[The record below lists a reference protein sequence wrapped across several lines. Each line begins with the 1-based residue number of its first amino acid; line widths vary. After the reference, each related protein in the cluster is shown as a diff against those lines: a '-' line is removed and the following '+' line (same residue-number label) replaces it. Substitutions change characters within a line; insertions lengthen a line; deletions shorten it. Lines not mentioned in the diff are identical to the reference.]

1 MGPEDAPFLWAVS
14 TGSRPKAIFTPA
26 VVGNAVPL
34 SFTAAPLL
42 IGEVQCSVWI
52 QALRQ
57 MVFYVFTAFPRICA
71 SSFVIFD
78 TSYHPHCFG
87 SIPRQEAAHWG
98 LKSCLHMQWNSKL
111 SHTLQL
117 KMRRDGQS
125 VKWYQSDKTELPP
138 LLLNLGKLNCLVTD
152 VTEMIYQSALTM
164 GIYICINSVRDCL
177 EYFHLVATGCPHLQS
192 KYASFSVGHQR
203 E

>member
-14 TGSRPKAIFTPA
+14 TGSRPRAIFTPA
-26 VVGNAVPL
+26 VVGNAVPPVL
-34 SFTAAPLL
+34 YRSMPSHWGSSVFSMNSSSKASGFLCVHCISHNLCSF
-42 IGEVQCSVWI
+42 
-52 QALRQ
+52 
-57 MVFYVFTAFPRICA
+57 ICD
-71 SSFVIFD
+71 FWHM
-78 TSYHPHCFG
+78 SYHPHLFG
-87 SIPRQEAAHWG
+87 SIPPKRQLTGASSHV
-98 LKSCLHMQWNSKL
+98 KVQWNTKL

-125 VKWYQSDKTELPP
+125 TKWYQSDQTKLPP

-192 KYASFSVGHQR
+192 KYATFAVGHQR

>member
-1 MGPEDAPFLWAVS
+1 MPLFSELCLQALGPGLFSPLQLWAML
-14 TGSRPKAIFTPA
+14 F
-26 VVGNAVPL
+26 PL
-34 SFTAAPLL
+34 SFIAARLL

-57 MVFYVFTAFPRICA
+57 VVFYVFTAFPTICA
-71 SSFVIFD
+71 PSFVIFD
-78 TSYHPHCFG
+78 TSYHPHLFG
-87 SIPRQEAAHWG
+87 SITPKRQLTGASSHV
-98 LKSCLHMQWNSKL
+98 KVQWNSKL

-125 VKWYQSDKTELPP
+125 VKWYQSDQTKLPP

-164 GIYICINSVRDCL
+164 GIYICINIVRDCL

-192 KYASFSVGHQR
+192 KYATFAVGHQR